1 MSEQAVNEK
10 TEELDV
16 NTTELQDKNP
26 TEGEGQQDVD
36 GEGFEV
42 IDGNDHTPGQ
52 TVPLRTFL
60 SNKEKWKKR
69 EEQRRVDA
77 EALRQENELLRLQLE
92 QKNKPKPKA
101 DKPPVPEEFS
111 TAEEHTAAL
120 TEYIREN
127 GAEAARQ
134 FLQQQQEEQ
143 QKATRAAVI
152 EQQHDQ
158 ALDQF
163 YERAAKLK
171 ATDFEAAEE
180 AFIQTFGRE
189 AALSLIGA
197 IDNSEAV
204 VYALGK
210 NTAKAQEFAQKL
222 KANPV
227 AGLVAITQYA
237 SKLQIKPRTAK
248 APEPDEPERGASG
261 GGDLQAQLDA
271 LRKRRDQG
279 KASMQDV
286 INFKREAQAKGVRLI

>member
-1 MSEQAVNEK
+1 MSEQAVNDTTEK
-10 TEELDV
+10 LDGNTE
-16 NTTELQDKNP
+16 ELQDKSP
-26 TEGEGQQDVD
+26 EGEGQQDP
-36 GEGFEV
+36 EGFEV
-42 IDGNDHTPGQ
+42 IDGNDQTPGQ
-52 TVPLRTFL
+52 TVPLKTFL
-60 SNKEKWKKR
+60 KDKEKWKKR

-92 QKNKPKPKA
+92 QLNKPKSKPSG
-101 DKPPVPEEFS
+101 PPVPENYD

-134 FLQQQQEEQ
+134 FLLQQEEER
-143 QKATRAAVI
+143 QKAARAAAI

-171 ATDFEAAEE
+171 ASDFAVAEE

-237 SKLQIKPRTAK
+237 SKLTIKPRVT
-248 APEPDEPERGASG
+248 PPPDPDEPERGAKG
-261 GGDLQAQLDA
+261 GLDLQAQLDA

-279 KASMQDV
+279 KATMQD
-286 INFKREAQAKGVRLI
+286 ILDFRKEAAAKGVRLN